1 MKIVYGRSG
10 CGKSYYLMNQIKENI
25 EGAFKGPLLYIVPEQ
40 FSLMAE
46 VDLSKTIGKGG
57 IIKAE
62 VVTFKRLCHRIY
74 NEFGFK
80 KTTLGPSSKVM
91 LLYYLM
97 SKNEGKLKVLKGVD
111 KNSGLVSTVCDMI
124 SEFKRYNVTP
134 ETLKSFNPKTEY
146 LKMKLDDLIF
156 LYEAFEERIN
166 IDFIDKDDEFT
177 KMSEL
182 IKNSSIVSGGK
193 IFIDGFDG
201 FTPQELNIIKELE
214 KMADV
219 TIALTLDDSDNNMFL
234 LNKKTFQK
242 LSKENEVE
250 TILLDEQKRFNNEEL
265 KHLEE
270 NYNSTYIKKHDDK
283 TNHISISI
291 ENSPYTELE
300 NIARTIL
307 KKVRDENLRYENMA
321 IVTRNIDGYKN
332 DFKMVFSKYNI
343 PYFFDDKH
351 ELSAQPLIT
360 LVSMLLDICTKNYSY
375 ESVFNYLKTGLSNIE
390 DVNDIDI
397 IENYV
402 LEWGIKGNTWLKEW
416 TWGKGDLEKINSIR
430 KQIISPIA
438 EFKSNFE
445 KQKTVKDIAKEVY
458 NFLIKINV
466 YGNIQNKVEK
476 LKEKENPSET
486 EIEIINTYIQV
497 WNIFIKFLDELVM
510 VLGDEQVSFERF
522 KNILNIGISEQQIG
536 ILPTTRDHVIIG
548 DVNRTRNSNIKVLF
562 VIGLNDGVFPMPYND
577 EGFINDAERNELLD
591 GGVEIAKDTK
601 MLLLEESFNIY
612 KALTTPKDELYLSY
626 PISNNDGTALRPSEV
641 INTVKRIFPNIKIK
655 SSVIEKD
662 SLDSKVNT
670 VNSTIPL
677 LLNDIR
683 KLADG
688 KSVNA
693 NWQDIYLWFLNN
705 QKDKVSYI
713 EDALNYK
720 NTIEYISKENANKL
734 YGKEMNT
741 SVSKLESY
749 ANCPFMFYVKYGLN
763 AKERKI
769 YKLDTPDVG
778 IFLHEII
785 EKFSTYLL
793 ERNISFRSLTKEKS
807 DEIVSVIVDNVLRDF
822 KSNIMTSTNKMKQLS
837 IKLKKLIKRVIWT
850 IVLQIKSSE
859 FEVVASEFEF
869 GKGKEK
875 PAIEIELEEGRKVLL
890 SGKIDRIDVAK
901 TEEGKFIRIIDYKSY
916 SKEMKL
922 FNVYSGLEV
931 QLITYM
937 DAVDEL
943 ETMPGGILYLK
954 LDNPMIKTTKDMT
967 EEEIE
972 EEIRKSLRMNGMIVA
987 NTRLIK
993 AMDTEMLEES
1003 QNLNLKIKGEK
1014 TTGKT
1019 YVPSEEEF
1027 EKLRFHVRKTLR
1039 EICEEIVKGNI
1050 KNQPTKCG
1058 GKTPCAYCDYKVICR
1073 FDRNLGN
1080 EIKYLKEMKKEEV
1093 WEQLKLI

>member
-10 CGKSYYLMNQIKENI
+10 SGKSYYLMNEIKENI
-25 EGAFKGPLLYIVPEQ
+25 ESYYKGPLLYIVPEQ
-40 FSLMAE
+40 FSLTAE
-46 VDLSKTIGKGG
+46 VDLSKLIGRGG

-80 KTTLGPSSKVM
+80 KTSIDSSAKTM

-97 SKNEGKLKVLKGVD
+97 SKNENKLKVLKGVD
-111 KNSGLVSTVCDMI
+111 KNLGLVKTVSDMI

-134 ETLKSFNPKTEY
+134 EILKTFNPKTEY
-146 LKMKLDDLIF
+146 LRMKLDDLIY
-156 LYEAFEERIN
+156 LYEAFEEKVN
-166 IDFIDKDDEFT
+166 IDFMDKDDEYT

-182 IKNSSIVSGGK
+182 IKNSSIVKGGK

-201 FTPQELNIIKELE
+201 FTPQELNIINELE
-214 KMADV
+214 KVSDV

-242 LSKENEVE
+242 LSMQNEVE
-250 TILLDEQKRFNNEEL
+250 AILLDKQKRFNNEEL

-270 NYNSTYIKKHDDK
+270 NYNEMFIKKYDK
-283 TNHISISI
+283 ETNHISISI
-291 ENSPYTELE
+291 ENNPSTELE
-300 NIARTIL
+300 NIAKTIL
-307 KKVRDENLRYENMA
+307 KKVRDENLRYENIA
-321 IVTRNIDGYKN
+321 IVSRNIDGYKN
-332 DFKMVFSKYNI
+332 DFKMVFIKYNI

-360 LVSMLLDICTKNYSY
+360 LVSMLLDMCTKNYSY
-375 ESVFNYLKTGLSNIE
+375 ESVFNYLKTGLTNIQ

-402 LEWGIKGNTWLKEW
+402 LEWGIKGNTWFKEW
-416 TWGKGDLEKINSIR
+416 TWGKGDLAKINSIR
-430 KQIISPIA
+430 EQIITPIT
-438 EFKSNFE
+438 EFKNNFE
-445 KQKTVKDIAKEVY
+445 KHKTVKDIAKELY

-466 YGNIQNKVEK
+466 YGNIQDKIQK
-476 LKEKENPSET
+476 LREKENPSES
-486 EIEIINTYIQV
+486 EIEITNTYIQV
-497 WNIFIKFLDELVM
+497 WNIFIKLLDELVM
-510 VLGDEQVSFERF
+510 VLGDENVSFDRF
-522 KNILNIGISEQQIG
+522 KNILNIGISEHQIG

-601 MLLLEESFNIY
+601 MMLLEENFNIY
-612 KALTTPKDELYLSY
+612 KVLTTPKDELYISY
-626 PISNNDGTALRPSEV
+626 PISNNEGTALRPSEV
-641 INTVKRIFPNIKIK
+641 INTLKRIFPSIKIK
-655 SSVIEKD
+655 SSIMEKD
-662 SLDSKVNT
+662 TLENKVNT
-670 VNSTIPL
+670 VNSTVPI

-693 NWQDIYLWFLNN
+693 NWQNIYMWFKEN
-705 QKDKVSYI
+705 KEDKVSYI

-734 YGKEMNT
+734 YGTEMNT

-749 ANCPFMFYVKYGLN
+749 ANCPFMFYLKYGLN
-763 AKERKI
+763 AKERKV

-793 ERNISFRSLTKEKS
+793 ERNISFRSLEKEKS
-807 DEIVSVIVDNVLRDF
+807 DEITSIIVDNVLKDF

-837 IKLKKLIKRVIWT
+837 VKLKKLIKRVIW
-850 IVLQIKSSE
+850 IIILQIKSSE

-869 GKGKEK
+869 GKGKAK
-875 PAIEIELEEGRKVLL
+875 PAIEIEISEGRKVLL
-890 SGKIDRIDVAK
+890 SGKIDRIDVAE
-901 TEEGKFIRIIDYKSY
+901 TSDGKFIRIIDYKSY

-954 LDNPMIKTTKDMT
+954 LDNPMIKTSKDMSV
-967 EEEIE
+967 EEIE
-972 EEIRKSLRMNGMIVA
+972 DEIRKSLRMNGMIVA

-993 AMDTEMLEES
+993 AMDTEMTDES
-1003 QNLNLKIKGEK
+1003 QNLNLKVKNEK
-1014 TTGKT
+1014 YTGKT

-1050 KNQPTKCG
+1050 KNQPTKCN

-1073 FDRNLGN
+1073 FDKNLGN
-1080 EIKYLKEMKKEEV
+1080 EFKYLKEMKKEEV
-1093 WEQLKLI
+1093 WEQLKLE